1 MARYFAS
8 VDRAAATKTDQ
19 RIGVLSF
26 DQRLQFM
33 HAAPWHV
40 LPRAFEHCNAPCS
53 LIHFLFPLWSS
64 FPLLFLFSCISID
77 YSTPPSRIRHASEC
91 CIPGA
96 LISNPRLMVRTRSE
110 KPWH

>member
-8 VDRAAATKTDQ
+8 IDRAAATKADQ

-40 LPRAFEHCNAPCS
+40 LQRAFEHCNAPRARGS
-53 LIHFLFPLWSS
+53 RHFF
-64 FPLLFLFSCISID
+64 
-77 YSTPPSRIRHASEC
+77 
-91 CIPGA
+91 
-96 LISNPRLMVRTRSE
+96 
-110 KPWH
+110 K